1 MPDDDSPASVRK
13 VMATVRSTSSLQT
26 LHDAWA
32 WAGQWNVGGDVWLPG
47 ERAEGKPGI
56 IGVIS
61 AKLAKHGKHFDDLL
75 RFESSSPYYKRL
87 QKEGNPSPG
96 RKSAGEQKM
105 TFEKLHEPFKAWLSE
120 VASEHGKSV
129 EQVFGW
135 WREYTRDCRNYD
147 QSPVESEFLDWYRDK
162 LSASGGENP
171 SPSARSS
178 CGSLG
183 GRGNP
188 MGLHTRL
195 VMAATDYDRKQGG
208 KRGYNRYAL
217 AQYLGALQQAEQEIA
232 GGSTARQ
239 ALVSNFSGRLLD
251 ALLKA
256 AGEPGAA
263 DEEVRE
269 AWNSAK
275 SARGSSEGRGNPSS
289 PVVLEIHR
297 QLLAQGINPRLSF
310 VEWDAN
316 TLKVSK
322 DQNGS
327 LIRYNAG
334 TDLYDVTEYHG
345 FDKLPEQRGIYVEGL
360 LDAVMPSL
368 TPREGYGSERNPG
381 LDSGIKFVYGILGK
395 GASRVSEV
403 QSVLLEKA
411 RYTVAQAKKWLE
423 DHGFKYGS
431 VDEGGSKAGYLRF
444 RQQDPGKYHSM
455 RTGEAGKS
463 NPDTAELV
471 ARMDAALVRME
482 QAGHSEHPSYTKLR
496 AKRDAIAAGEPYTV
510 TDATKSLIG
519 GFGREIGRLTKATG
533 LRRTGEAGRKN
544 PDYTR
549 FSPGEGGGRLLQY
562 VVTDGN
568 KVVFQSNDRLEAYL
582 KYESLLLGGQDAVLW
597 SRRESASYLK
607 TVLYKKLSLE
617 EKGNP
622 EMDNGVED
630 EYEEP
635 QEPEEGDLITE
646 DHHHFYQD
654 GKLVVVVPP
663 EHDWENKVC
672 RYMDEENF
680 WPNVWFLSDH
690 GNYHPLTFTTVQSRG
705 NPIVGMGALPPHAL
719 IQHPSGVWSFVGRV
733 DARLSY
739 LRKDGSQ
746 PSEEELRK
754 AAQFGPGLMGLK
766 TRVWATQEEAEQA
779 AAELGIKV
787 GQVSPHRR
795 GNPEAI
801 TPVIFRKWKDSG
813 DVIALFPASVAD
825 LEGSVD
831 SYMHVGQHGAASLQK
846 VKQATVPAK
855 PTEYAELKDELER
868 VVGYRL
874 RVVEQDSPA
883 FRAERRKQLREHRRG
898 NPEPHSDA
906 FRYSGEA
913 GAKNPRGIHEFYYTD
928 ESGHR
933 LGEQTTDLESGFRL
947 GVTLARTN
955 NMPVRIWIGSAQEES
970 GWKQWGQVTPETTEE
985 AIKRAVMLFALRGR
999 QINPESQSAA
1009 ALYEQFH
1016 GRPSSETLE
1025 YREEIEVP
1033 DELAGLGDL
1042 TEIKVA
1048 TMSGLDVTLSFE
1060 DDPPKL
1066 CSTPDGK
1073 QLHIIGGDG
1082 SLPLDK
1088 LKMDGQKWLRD
1099 SMVVGVLYEL
1109 TYRTEKDFH
1118 RFSPTDYFHKFADPK
1133 EKRSDVEPM
1142 LIYDSV
1148 NKQLSVSGGQYKI
1161 SRPGI
1166 EG

>member
-1 MPDDDSPASVRK
+1 MPERK
-13 VMATVRSTSSLQT
+13 LGFVPPISGAAMMSSGDRLWDEQYRRYKLLERLKSEGVTHVAVGYGGGPSDPKGQKAKGSTIDKLMRDTKFKAGGVM
-26 LHDAWA
+26 
-32 WAGQWNVGGDVWLPG
+32 G
-47 ERAEGKPGI
+47 
-56 IGVIS
+56 
-61 AKLAKHGKHFDDLL
+61 F
-75 RFESSSPYYKRL
+75 YKREDAGL
-87 QKEGNPSPG
+87 ENPSPG
-96 RKSAGEQKM
+96 RMSQFLLTLYDLDDEGALWPSGTMWFPALSAARSYGDKVVSEKGATHYVVTDGKSQRPKAFYGFKTSGEAERYGLTRNPSPSVKSAGEQKM

-275 SARGSSEGRGNPSS
+275 SARGSSNPGERPVFIRKGRDIGRVLRWEGDKPVVRFAGDPNYDYRVSGGWRPAILSDFGELNKKGVAIGKRQTLGNFEREFAGTAIGYVYPPPYPRAMKGNP
-289 PVVLEIHR
+289 
-297 QLLAQGINPRLSF
+297 A
-310 VEWDAN
+310 
-316 TLKVSK
+316 
-322 DQNGS
+322 
-327 LIRYNAG
+327 
-334 TDLYDVTEYHG
+334 
-345 FDKLPEQRGIYVEGL
+345 
-360 LDAVMPSL
+360 
-368 TPREGYGSERNPG
+368 
-381 LDSGIKFVYGILGK
+381 SGIKFVYGILGK
-395 GASRVSEV
+395 GAARVSEV
-403 QSVLLEKA
+403 QSVLLDKA
-411 RYTVAQAKKWLE
+411 RYTLDQAKKWLQ
-423 DHGFKYGS
+423 DHGFKHGT
-431 VDEGGSKAGYLRF
+431 VDEGGPRAEYLRF
-444 RQQDPGKYHSM
+444 RQRDPGRYHSM
-455 RTGEAGKS
+455 RTGEAGAK
-463 NPDTAELV
+463 NPQSVTSLPV
-471 ARMDAALVRME
+471 
-482 QAGHSEHPSYTKLR
+482 SEHFVVELKGMDGVVDFGGDQASAVKHARKAGPTQIVVYSRGATTGQVTWLSTPR
-496 AKRDAIAAGEPYTV
+496 AAAQIAERDLKIRQVMQWRAEQ
-510 TDATKSLIG
+510 
-519 GFGREIGRLTKATG
+519 
-533 LRRTGEAGRKN
+533 
-544 PDYTR
+544 
-549 FSPGEGGGRLLQY
+549 EGG
-562 VVTDGN
+562 
-568 KVVFQSNDRLEAYL
+568 
-582 KYESLLLGGQDAVLW
+582 
-597 SRRESASYLK
+597 
-607 TVLYKKLSLE
+607 
-617 EKGNP
+617 KGNP
-622 EMDNGVED
+622 KRGTPDEIVILRGLDS
-630 EYEEP
+630 EYEAKTMLP
-635 QEPEEGDLITE
+635 AVKKSRTYLKG
-646 DHHHFYQD
+646 
-654 GKLVVVVPP
+654 G
-663 EHDWENKVC
+663 
-672 RYMDEENF
+672 R
-680 WPNVWFLSDH
+680 FL
-690 GNYHPLTFTTVQSRG
+690 
-705 NPIVGMGALPPHAL
+705 
-719 IQHPSGVWSFVGRV
+719 
-733 DARLSY
+733 
-739 LRKDGSQ
+739 
-746 PSEEELRK
+746 
-754 AAQFGPGLMGLK
+754 
-766 TRVWATQEEAEQA
+766 
-779 AAELGIKV
+779 
-787 GQVSPHRR
+787 
-795 GNPEAI
+795 
-801 TPVIFRKWKDSG
+801 
-813 DVIALFPASVAD
+813 
-825 LEGSVD
+825 
-831 SYMHVGQHGAASLQK
+831 
-846 VKQATVPAK
+846 VKQ
-855 PTEYAELKDELER
+855 LSGG
-868 VVGYRL
+868 GYGI
-874 RVVEQDSPA
+874 VYS
-883 FRAERRKQLREHRRG
+883 
-898 NPEPHSDA
+898 
-906 FRYSGEA
+906 YSGEA